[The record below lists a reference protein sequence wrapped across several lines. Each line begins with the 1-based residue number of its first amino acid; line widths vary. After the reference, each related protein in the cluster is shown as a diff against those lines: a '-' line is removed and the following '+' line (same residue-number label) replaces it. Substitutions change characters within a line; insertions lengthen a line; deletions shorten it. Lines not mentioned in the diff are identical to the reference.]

1 MFLFAEY
8 VHVKEVPEIDSYN
21 NPISPKRQQ
30 KNNNRSHINQEQLE
44 EPTSQKSRV
53 SHKNRRIPKAGYKDS
68 AAYSSDIFVKKA
80 PKVIHEEIF
89 GYKNPEIGKYSKQ
102 SKNKAVAIETYSPTK
117 KEDYLRAAKY
127 YKLKNPKIGNESASK
142 NKDSFVNNR
151 KLAKYSPEEMVR
163 LNVKQLSDPDDMAS
177 FYRPNIM
184 NGYILS

>member
-1 MFLFAEY
+1 MFLFTEY
-8 VHVKEVPEIDSYN
+8 VHLKEVPEIDSYN

-30 KNNNRSHINQEQLE
+30 KNNNRSYINQEQFE

-53 SHKNRRIPKAGYKDS
+53 SRKNRRVPKADYKDS

-102 SKNKAVAIETYSPTK
+102 SKNKAVAVETYSPAK
-117 KEDYLRAAKY
+117 KENYLRAKY
-127 YKLKNPKIGNESASK
+127 YKLKNPKIGDESASK
-142 NKDSFVNNR
+142 NKDSLVNNR
-151 KLAKYSPEEMVR
+151 KLAKYSLEETVQTS
-163 LNVKQLSDPDDMAS
+163 NVKQLSDPDNMAS